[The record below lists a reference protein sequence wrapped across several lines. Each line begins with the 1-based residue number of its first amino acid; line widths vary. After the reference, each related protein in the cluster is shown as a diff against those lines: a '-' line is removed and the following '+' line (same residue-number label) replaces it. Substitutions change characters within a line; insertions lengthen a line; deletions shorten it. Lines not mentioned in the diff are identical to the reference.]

1 MRNVVVS
8 QCRAEQVVSDLGG
21 LRSVYVVD
29 EDPIVRRENFV
40 FLSGQG
46 FAPVSF
52 KDVKDF
58 VDNIDHLPPGC
69 LILGGLTEGFGP
81 LRLIETLG
89 HRIAEFPVIVTASN
103 GDVATAVQAM
113 KLGAS
118 DVLELPFGRDVLP
131 AMLKSLLMELRQRL
145 SRIMSART
153 ARALVQGLSAREA
166 ELLRHLL
173 LGYSNKAIG
182 SELKLSLRTVE
193 MHRASMMV
201 RLGVNNL
208 ADALRVAFEAGVGTA
223 AYGSGAADGGAA
235 IDNDR
240 TGL

>member
-1 MRNVVVS
+1 MQNVI
-8 QCRAEQVVSDLGG
+8 QAQFDPEQLISDLGG

-29 EDPIVRRENFV
+29 EDSMARRESFV

-52 KDVKDF
+52 KDVQDF
-58 VDNIDHLPPGC
+58 VDNLDYLAPGC
-69 LILGGLTEGFGP
+69 LLLGGLCEGVGA

-89 HRIAEFPVIVTASN
+89 DRILEFPVIVTASN

-131 AMLKSLLMELRQRL
+131 AMLKSLLMVLGQRL

-153 ARALVQGLSAREA
+153 ARALVQGLSVREA
-166 ELLRHLL
+166 EVLRHLL
-173 LGYSNKAIG
+173 LGYSNRAIAG
-182 SELKLSLRTVE
+182 RLNLSLRTVE
-193 MHRASMMV
+193 MHRAGMMV
-201 RLGVNNL
+201 RLGVNSL
-208 ADALRVAFEAGVGTA
+208 AEALRVAFEAEVGFA
-223 AYGSGAADGGAA
+223 APGFLEPQRLA
-235 IDNDR
+235 R
-240 TGL
+240 